1 MDHPLFQLLG
11 FPDEFERSL
20 NPSAQK
26 YASDTKAMYSTAVDV
41 KEAPKSY
48 IFVADMPGL
57 KSSDIKV
64 ELDNHN
70 VLAISGVRKR
80 EEHVPGVKYIR
91 MERSAGTFM
100 RKYTLPA
107 DADLEAI
114 KASCED
120 GVLTVTVP
128 KLPPPEPVKP
138 KTIEVTV
145 G

>member
-1 MDHPLFQLLG
+1 MQ
-11 FPDEFERSL
+11 
-20 NPSAQK
+20 
-26 YASDTKAMYSTAVDV
+26 
-41 KEAPKSY
+41 
-48 IFVADMPGL
+48 
-57 KSSDIKV
+57 V

-107 DADLEAI
+107 DADLDAI
-114 KASCED
+114 KAACED

-145 G
+145 GWIWSSCALM